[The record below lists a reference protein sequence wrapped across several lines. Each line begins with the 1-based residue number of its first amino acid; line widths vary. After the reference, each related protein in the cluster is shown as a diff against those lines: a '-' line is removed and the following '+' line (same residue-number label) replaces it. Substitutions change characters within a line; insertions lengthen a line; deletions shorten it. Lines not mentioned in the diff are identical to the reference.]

1 MEEKMNKISYEMS
14 MRLIQ
19 NYNAL
24 NKSYKNL
31 SEAMK
36 DTKDL
41 SEGQNNIE
49 KFQEI
54 YIGINELLLWIVTTN
69 DWFER
74 NGDSS
79 YKRRRKKSKKGRQIL
94 GIRYAFNRFKHNM
107 DSINLHSTG
116 FSAESI
122 ENKEIKWMPVIEDN
136 ENFKNQFENYETY
149 IQGRSVIKSFTDVVD
164 FLRNEFQRTKF

>member
-1 MEEKMNKISYEMS
+1 MGEEMKKISYEKS
-14 MRLIQ
+14 MRLNQ

-36 DTKDL
+36 NT
-41 SEGQNNIE
+41 ER
-49 KFQEI
+49 FQEI
-54 YIGINELLLWIVTTN
+54 YIAIGEMLLWVITTN

-74 NGDSS
+74 NGDDD
-79 YKRRRKKSKKGRQIL
+79 YRKRRKQSQKGRQIL
-94 GIRYAFNRFKHNM
+94 GIRYVFNRFKHNM

-116 FSAESI
+116 FSTELI
-122 ENKEIKWMPVIEDN
+122 QNKEVKWMPVTMSDED
-136 ENFKNQFENYETY
+136 FPSQFEHYKLY
-149 IQGRSVIKSFTDVVD
+149 IQDKNVMKSFTDAVD